1 MYNSGMKRIATKKVV
16 KKEAYFIATR
26 YRNEPLDVSF
36 YTKDGEWVGVDAVE
50 KKRTKEGVK
59 FFVVAE

>member
-1 MYNSGMKRIATKKVV
+1 MKSAGKKMA
-16 KKEAYFIATR
+16 KKEKVHFIATR

-36 YTKDGEWVGVDAVE
+36 YTKDGKLVAWEAIE

-59 FFVVAE
+59 LFVAVP